1 MLIQD
6 LPLLSRLN
14 SKKFL
19 ITGANGMLG
28 RAFRCQ
34 IERYAPLAKV
44 HSFDKFQLDVRQSD
58 AFLPYA
64 NLRPDYILHCAGIID
79 ADYCEDHVVEGKRS
93 IVEGTHNVVEF
104 ARRSGSKLL
113 YPQSFLIYDGAELID
128 EQTVPNPLCGY
139 GRFKV
144 EAEKLVLG
152 QTADALSVHMGGF
165 FGGESA
171 DNNFVGRITRHLANL
186 IEQGTTAIQIGD
198 RVWQPTFTNDLA
210 ANCLL
215 LLAEDRVGKY
225 CMAAHGSASFHE
237 LVCEIAFQ
245 LGITDRIN
253 ISKIDANVLAAK
265 ERALRPRS
273 ATMINRRLEHD
284 GLDRQR
290 PWRQA
295 LADYLNQ
302 SYFKDLFND
311 SNTTA
316 EPARK

>member
-1 MLIQD
+1 MMAPYMLTKD
-6 LPLLSRLN
+6 LSTLSRLN

-34 IERYAPLAKV
+34 IERYAPGAEVYSL
-44 HSFDKFQLDVRQSD
+44 DKSQLDVRQSE
-58 AFLPYA
+58 AFVPYVH
-64 NLRPDYILHCAGIID
+64 LRPDYILHCAGMID
-79 ADYCEDHVVEGKRS
+79 ADFCEEHVVDGKRS

-128 EQTVPNPLCGY
+128 EQTSPNPLCMY

-144 EAEKLVLG
+144 EAENLVLSG
-152 QTADALSVHMGGF
+152 TTDALSVHMGGF

-171 DNNFVGRITRHLANL
+171 DNNFVGRITRHLAKL
-186 IEQGTTAIQIGD
+186 IEEGTNAIQIGD
-198 RVWQPTFTNDLA
+198 RIWQPTFTNDLA

-215 LLAEDRVGKY
+215 LIAEHRVGKY
-225 CMAAHGSASFHE
+225 CMAAHESASFHE

-245 LGITDRIN
+245 LGISDRID
-253 ISKIDANVLAAK
+253 ISKIDATVLAAK

-273 ATMINRRLEHD
+273 ATMINRRLERE

-295 LADYLNQ
+295 LAEYLNQ
-302 SYFKDLFND
+302 SYFKDLFN
-311 SNTTA
+311 
-316 EPARK
+316 E